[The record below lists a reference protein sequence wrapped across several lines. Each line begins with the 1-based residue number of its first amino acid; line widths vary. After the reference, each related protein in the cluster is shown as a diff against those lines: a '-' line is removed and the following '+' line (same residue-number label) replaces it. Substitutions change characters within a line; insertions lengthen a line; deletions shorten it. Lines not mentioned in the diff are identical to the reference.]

1 MKKTAVVILALALL
15 MTFVAVAPVMAEPTE
30 GQKVPAILK
39 FTVPPKVTILDPGET
54 WTTPG
59 NASHRRDTIVNYT
72 FQLIID
78 GAPPIIGYAISV
90 RDGNGIPTKIGMI
103 GYHEYYEF
111 WFPTAGGGFE
121 GRGLNH
127 ITDMVSLS
135 SYNLDLHVVLH
146 GTGAFEGQTLNMW
159 REGPPLPG
167 GWFGYLLK
175 P

>member
-1 MKKTAVVILALALL
+1 MRKKLILIPVLVLMLLAAATPVIAK
-15 MTFVAVAPVMAEPTE
+15 PSD

-39 FTVPPKVTILDPGET
+39 FPTPPKVTTLDPGVLT
-54 WTTPG
+54 WTKG
-59 NASHRRDTIVNYT
+59 NVSHLRDRIINYS
-72 FQLIID
+72 FLLIID
-78 GAPPIIGYAISV
+78 DAPPIAGYAIAE
-90 RDGNGIPTKIGMI
+90 RDGNGIPYKIGMT

-111 WFPTAGGGFE
+111 WFPTANGGFE
-121 GRGLNH
+121 GRALNH
-127 ITDMVSLS
+127 ITDATGPM

-146 GTGAFEGQTLNMW
+146 GTGEFEGQTLNMW